1 MARGAEAHY
10 PAAFTTTVEP
20 MTTTRTAVRYEDDFY
35 TWSQEQATALRRAAK
50 SRANLSDPLDF
61 ENLAE
66 EIESLGISQ
75 QRELYS
81 RYAVILLH
89 LLKWQYQPGRRSRS
103 WRASIRTQRREIAEL
118 LLISPGLKPK
128 RRAQLA
134 RAYIGAREDAA
145 EQTGLPIERFP
156 ELCPYTLEQVES
168 GDWWPEGEPG

>member
-1 MARGAEAHY
+1 MAEAGDLY
-10 PAAFTTTVEP
+10 
-20 MTTTRTAVRYEDDFY
+20 DQDFLRW
-35 TWSQEQATALRRAAK
+35 TEQQATELRRAAK
-50 SRANLSDPLDF
+50 ESNLPLDW

-89 LLKWQYQPGRRSRS
+89 LMKWQYQPGRRSRS

-134 RAYIGAREDAA
+134 RAYIGAREDSA
-145 EQTGLPIERFP
+145 EQTGLPIEHFP
-156 ELCPYTLEQVES
+156 EL
-168 GDWWPEGEPG
+168 